1 MYAVNMP
8 LVASIRVVGVNAAN
22 PLDAAKAAYDS
33 VKDSLS
39 EILQKSFP
47 LDPNLQGCQVE
58 CVSWAGMDIES
69 ATVEIAWEN
78 GDELAPVNEV
88 ANFELDNGH
97 FVA

>member
-1 MYAVNMP
+1 MYAVSMS

-22 PLDAAKAAYDS
+22 PRQAAETAYDS

-47 LDPNLQGCQVE
+47 QDPNLQGCQVE

-69 ATVEIAWEN
+69 ATVEIAWVN
-78 GDELAPVNEV
+78 GDDNAVPNEV
-88 ANFELDNGH
+88 ATFERDNDM